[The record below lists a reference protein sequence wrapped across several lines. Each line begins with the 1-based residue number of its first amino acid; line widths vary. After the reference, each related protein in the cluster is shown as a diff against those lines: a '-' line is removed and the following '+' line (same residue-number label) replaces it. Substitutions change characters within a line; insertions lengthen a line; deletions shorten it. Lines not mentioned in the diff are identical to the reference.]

1 MDESDPVRRSGID
14 SSVVT
19 GAEAGEPGVGDRRD
33 VVAALAS
40 RLKERIYAIL
50 TVIAVT
56 LGLALAGTASHLGAA
71 VSVAG
76 TALGLW
82 LATIA
87 GDQQAHSVV
96 HRRFARGR
104 ELRRML
110 FVSSPL
116 LSAAVGP
123 LVLIAVSSLGVLPLS
138 VALYVSVGVDTAA
151 LFAWGWL
158 AGRQMG
164 ATRFA
169 ALGAGAVN
177 LVIGAVVIVIK
188 LVGGH

>member
-1 MDESDPVRRSGID
+1 MTESGPARPSGAASPVPI
-14 SSVVT
+14 V
-19 GAEAGEPGVGDRRD
+19 EAGETGVGDPRVEERGD

-56 LGLALAGTASHLGAA
+56 LGIALTGSGSHLGAA

-96 HRRFARGR
+96 HRGFARGI

-116 LSAAVGP
+116 LTAAVGP
-123 LVLIAVSSLGVLPLS
+123 LVLIALSSLGVMALS
-138 VALYVSVGVDTAA
+138 TALYVSVGIDTLA

-158 AGRQMG
+158 GGRQMG
-164 ATRFA
+164 AS
-169 ALGAGAVN
+169 
-177 LVIGAVVIVIK
+177 
-188 LVGGH
+188 